1 MVVNAT
7 FHNISV
13 ILWRSVLLVETG
25 GPEKTSD
32 MSQVTDKLYHIM
44 LYTSPWSRFELTTS
58 VVIGTDCICS
68 YKSNYHTT
76 TATTA
81 HPSLWMLNAMH
92 FKQKGFFQ
100 TGEPWLGENHRPTVT
115 NFIKWYRVHLA
126 SDGNINRTLNFSWWL
141 ISTVCYLLI
150 PLSPIR
156 SWTWRLLI

>member
-1 MVVNAT
+1 MLDQFCLFVWWWLT
-7 FHNISV
+7 PLSTIFQ
-13 ILWRSVLLVETG
+13 LYCG
-25 GPEKTSD
+25 GQFYWWKPEDRRKPPTCRKSL
-32 MSQVTDKLYHIM
+32 TNFI
-44 LYTSPWSRFELTTS
+44 TTS